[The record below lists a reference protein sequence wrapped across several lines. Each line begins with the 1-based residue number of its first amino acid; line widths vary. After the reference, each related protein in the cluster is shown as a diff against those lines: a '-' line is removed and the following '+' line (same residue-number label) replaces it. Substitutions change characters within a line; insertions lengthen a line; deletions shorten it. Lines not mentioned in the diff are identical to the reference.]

1 MNEANGTEAEKHAIA
16 LGKFPTRKL
25 TRNNSLDVGLL
36 FLLSTNAY
44 GGDGIQGLVGYVLKF
59 V

>member
-25 TRNNSLDVGLL
+25 TRNNSLDVGL
-36 FLLSTNAY
+36 FLLSMNAS
-44 GGDGIQGLVGYVLKF
+44 GGYGIQGLVGYVLKF

>member
-25 TRNNSLDVGLL
+25 TRNNSLDVGL